1 MRQELRYQLI
11 CLFTIGCLFLLAAC
25 GGTGTDTS
33 VEEPATEPTA
43 AAEGGE
49 TPPTPESAE
58 TEEQVEDET
67 ATGDDTEATEQQFP
81 DIIGAEI
88 TSNADGTFDIAV
100 TVSSP
105 YDTPE
110 RYADA
115 WRVLGPDGEELGVRE
130 LAHDHQNEQPFTRSL
145 SNVAIPETVEVVTI
159 EGRDQVYGYGGG
171 TLEVEIPRE

>member
-1 MRQELRYQLI
+1 MRQGLRYPLI
-11 CLFTIGCLFLLAAC
+11 SLFAVGFLFLLVAC
-25 GGTGTDTS
+25 GGTEADTS
-33 VEEPATEPTA
+33 VEAPATEPTA
-43 AAEGGE
+43 AEIEEVSPA
-49 TPPTPESAE
+49 PESAE
-58 TEEQVEDET
+58 TEEQAEEEPL
-67 ATGDDTEATEQQFP
+67 AGDDTGTTEQQFP

-88 TSNADGTFDIAV
+88 TPNGDGTFDIDV

-171 TLEVEIPRE
+171 TLEVEVPRE

>member
-1 MRQELRYQLI
+1 MRQELRYPLI
-11 CLFTIGCLFLLAAC
+11 SLFAVGFLCLLVAC
-25 GGTGTDTS
+25 GGTGAGTS
-33 VEEPATEPTA
+33 EEAPAPEPTA
-43 AAEGGE
+43 AADIEE
-49 TPPTPESAE
+49 AESVPDDTE
-58 TEEQVEDET
+58 PEEQAEEEPI
-67 ATGDDTEATEQQFP
+67 TGDDAGATEQQFP

-88 TSNADGTFDIAV
+88 TPNDDGTFDIAV

-145 SNVAIPETVEVVTI
+145 SNVVIPDTVEVVTI
-159 EGRDQVYGYGGG
+159 QGRDQVYGYGGA
-171 TLEVEIPRE
+171 TLEVDIPRN